1 MSPMS
6 TESEAV
12 RERPILV
19 GGTGRSGST
28 IVGHLLDHH
37 RALALT
43 RPMEV
48 RFLAGRFGLADALHA
63 QRIDPSSGPAAAQ
76 LAAQR
81 IHDRWY
87 HRAED
92 VGLHTS
98 IAREELTN
106 MTDTYLAQFPIDA
119 LMATRE
125 LARVIMARVAPGP
138 ARWVDTTPANSRQA
152 DRMESIYPQ
161 AQVVTV
167 LRDGR
172 DVAASFV
179 QQSFGPDDVF
189 VALQQWE
196 RRMLRI
202 HVATMAARPSG
213 VLTVD
218 LMDLVSRDRASSVQA
233 ICDFLEVDLD
243 PQMLEWFDHNVVATS
258 AHPGRWRSQFDEETA
273 RAVDRAYA
281 EAVDRL
287 SARGVHI
294 PSE

>member
-1 MSPMS
+1 MS

-76 LAAQR
+76 LAVQR

-87 HRAED
+87 QRAED
-92 VGLHTS
+92 VGL
-98 IAREELTN
+98 
-106 MTDTYLAQFPIDA
+106 Q
-119 LMATRE
+119 
-125 LARVIMARVAPGP
+125 IMARDAPGP
-138 ARWVDTTPANSRQA
+138 ARWVNTTPANSRQA

-202 HVATMAARPSG
+202 HEASMAARPSG

-218 LMDLVSRDRASSVQA
+218 LMDLVSRDRTSSVQEL
-233 ICDFLEVDLD
+233 CDFLEVDLD

-258 AHPGRWRSQFDEETA
+258 AHPGRWRSQFDEKTA